1 MVMGRKYKAVQV
13 MEEAEKIDPLS
24 PIVSQSLG
32 NIYVFVE
39 RYDDALRQ
47 AEKLLEIN
55 PAMRIGIELKAWATG
70 MKGDW
75 EEALLLFKELHRLTN
90 HPLKGL
96 MGMGYTYAKLH
107 RHDKAMECITK
118 LEQREVQEPGSAVDA
133 DIAAIWFGLGNLDKT
148 FHYLNR
154 CLDKRLGPVSYFL
167 QYPPYKGIKNDPR
180 YLDLLKRQGFTEEQI
195 QTMVNE
201 ALNSAEVSGS

>member
-1 MVMGRKYKAVQV
+1 
-13 MEEAEKIDPLS
+13 
-24 PIVSQSLG
+24 
-32 NIYVFVE
+32 
-39 RYDDALRQ
+39 
-47 AEKLLEIN
+47 
-55 PAMRIGIELKAWATG
+55 
-70 MKGDW
+70 
-75 EEALLLFKELHRLTN
+75 
-90 HPLKGL
+90 

-107 RHDKAMECITK
+107 HRDKAIECITK

-167 QYPPYKGIKNDPR
+167 QYPPYRGVKNDPR

-195 QTMVNE
+195 QTMVDE
-201 ALNSAEVSGS
+201 SLNSAEVYGS